1 MNTDLYALILA
12 GGSGTRLW
20 PKSRQ
25 SSPKH
30 LLQLHTSSSMIRET
44 VERIRDTIDINHIF
58 VITNQDQGQGVRTDL
73 PEIPQGHIVAEPFG
87 RNTAWAMGLG
97 AYYIAKEN
105 PEATI
110 INLAADH
117 VIIDREGF
125 SKTMDAAFA
134 AANSGDYLVTIGI
147 KPTFPHSGLG
157 YIRVGEEKRTIVG
170 TDVYTVASFTEK
182 PDVETA
188 KNFLSSGQYYWNA
201 NLYTWRASAIK
212 QALQKHTPEVFQGL
226 ETINQA
232 IGTPAEID
240 TIADVYNQA
249 QSVQID
255 KGVSE
260 KADNLLMIPGSFD
273 WYDIGD
279 WGVLYDLKKKHEGA
293 NVILGNTEGCLTL
306 DTKGSLIQT
315 DQRLIATIGVTDL
328 VIIDTQDALLICPR
342 NRVQDVKKVVEQ
354 LKAEGKTEYL

>member
-1 MNTDLYALILA
+1 MNSSLYALILA

-30 LLQLHTSSSMIRET
+30 LLQLNTSSSMIRET
-44 VERIRDTIDINHIF
+44 VERIRNTIDINHIF
-58 VITNQDQGQGVRTDL
+58 VVTNQDQVQGVREDL
-73 PEIPQGHIVAEPFG
+73 PEIPAGHIVAEPFG

-105 PEATI
+105 PDATI

-117 VIIDREGF
+117 VITDKEEFARNME
-125 SKTMDAAFA
+125 AAFE
-134 AANSGDYLVTIGI
+134 AANSGDFLVTIGI

-157 YIRVGEEKRTIVG
+157 YIRIGEEKKSIEG

-188 KNFLSSGQYYWNA
+188 KSFLASGQYYWNA
-201 NLYTWRASAIK
+201 NLYTWRAIAIK
-212 QALQKHTPEVFQGL
+212 QALQKHTPDVYQGL
-226 ETINQA
+226 ETINNA
-232 IGTPAEID
+232 IGTASE
-240 TIADVYNQA
+240 TASIADVYNQA

-279 WGVLYDLKKKHEGA
+279 WGVLYDLKKEHDGA
-293 NVILGNTEGCLTL
+293 NVVLGNIADCLNL

-315 DQRLIATIGVTDL
+315 DKRLIATIGVSDL
-328 VIIDTQDALLICPR
+328 VIIDTHDALLICPR
-342 NRVQDVKKVVEQ
+342 DRVQDVKKVVEQ
-354 LKAEGKTEYL
+354 LKAEGKTKYL